1 MKPFTLDVLNFVQD
15 KTEEKYLAWLNL
27 VNKLRTHARECGLP
41 ELDKLIGS
49 VTKSLAGTT
58 HATFVINKHPHFGNV
73 YNDFKNKELKDF
85 SNRLKTK
92 KEIEEVSKWIH
103 DLNHSGFFEELNK
116 TAYAFIREFLRN
128 RNKFKVEGERNLLL
142 IINEAIRFGV
152 TDMRAIVE
160 NSYCEG

>member
-1 MKPFTLDVLNFVQD
+1 MLAFSSLTASYAGQNNLENKYSNMYD
-15 KTEEKYLAWLNL
+15 KMTKNIDKGNSNDSYY
-27 VNKLRTHARECGLP
+27 
-41 ELDKLIGS
+41 KLIEK
-49 VTKSLAGTT
+49 TL
-58 HATFVINKHPHFGNV
+58 NER
-73 YNDFKNKELKDF
+73 NKELKDF
-85 SNRLKTK
+85 TNRLKTK

-152 TDMRAIVE
+152 TDMCAIVE

>member
-58 HATFVINKHPHFGNV
+58 YATFVVNKHPHFGNV
-73 YNDFKNKELKDF
+73 YNEFKNKVQET
-85 SNRLKTK
+85 SVRTHCCANGSWR
-92 KEIEEVSKWIH
+92 
-103 DLNHSGFFEELNK
+103 
-116 TAYAFIREFLRN
+116 TALSMWLP
-128 RNKFKVEGERNLLL
+128 KF
-142 IINEAIRFGV
+142 
-152 TDMRAIVE
+152 
-160 NSYCEG
+160 